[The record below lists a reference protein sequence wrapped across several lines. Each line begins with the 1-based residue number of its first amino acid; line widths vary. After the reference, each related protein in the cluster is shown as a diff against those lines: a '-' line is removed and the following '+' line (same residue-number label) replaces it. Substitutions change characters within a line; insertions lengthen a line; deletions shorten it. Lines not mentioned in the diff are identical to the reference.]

1 METALVSAC
10 IGFLIACVTA
20 ALGFAK
26 LINDKE
32 SKVSEFRQEWT
43 CSVREALADISG
55 QFLNLLQLKKRFLE
69 LSFKCEELSEQL
81 GLPEDVDSNKI
92 ALEHYLAI
100 RESHSDQISDALCI
114 LRKRDALCRL
124 HFKVNDVDFLHVESK
139 IDCLFA
145 LCASYGRGD
154 PNKNLADESEA
165 DRLCRDLV
173 QISRGILKSEW
184 ERIKNG
190 EVNFQK
196 TKRVFKDGSMILA
209 GALAVILIAGGIL
222 KYSDYLA
229 KTKMASYLVIP
240 PLTVVPK
247 DADKTISGDNDQAVK
262 SN

>member
-1 METALVSAC
+1 MGTAIISAS

-43 CSVREALADISG
+43 CSVREALADLSG
-55 QFLNLLQLKKRFLE
+55 QFMNLLQLKKRFSEISLR
-69 LSFKCEELSEQL
+69 CEQL
-81 GLPEDVDSNKI
+81 SKQLEMQKDEESNKI

-100 RESHSDQISDALCI
+100 RESHSVQISDALCN
-114 LRKRDALCRL
+114 LRKKDALCRL
-124 HFKVNDVDFLHVESK
+124 HFKVNDADFLHVESK

-145 LCASYGRGD
+145 VSLSYGSD
-154 PNKNLADESEA
+154 DQSKNIADEKEA
-165 DRLCRDLV
+165 DRLCKDLV
-173 QISRGILKSEW
+173 QISRGILKAEW

-196 TKRVFKDGSMILA
+196 TKKVFKDGSMVLA
-209 GALAVILIAGGIL
+209 GVLIAIL
-222 KYSDYLA
+222 FAAGVQKYSDYLA
-229 KTKMASYLVIP
+229 TNKAANNIVSPANLA
-240 PLTVVPK
+240 PK
-247 DADKTISGDNDQAVK
+247 DAGAENKIQDQALK